1 MAIELWASLPWAGPN
16 AFYGVGARDEAT
28 RLEALGVAGVVQ
40 GDHPFIP
47 TAPYTSPVAAMA
59 AECFTVLT
67 TLAAHSTRLR
77 IATLVANAGLQH
89 PLFLLRKFA
98 NLAVIHG
105 GERVYAG
112 LGAGWSRRGFEAIGL
127 ELPPHRVRL
136 ERLEET
142 VRLARQL
149 FDNGSANLDGDHI
162 VARELPLAPR
172 PEVPPRLLLG
182 GGSRRVLE
190 LAGGYADHLDLAPP
204 SQRKSA
210 NEFQRKLLTTTADL
224 EDAARATRDA
234 ASAASRAPK
243 DISFSVL
250 MTNVVFC
257 ADSAIAAAEEAI
269 CDAVELQARPLGDC
283 PYVFVGEPQRMAEA
297 IRERQ
302 ERIGLAWIVLPRD
315 AVDRFCSEV
324 APLLT

>member
-16 AFYGVGARDEAT
+16 AFYGVEARDTAA
-28 RLEALGVAGVVQ
+28 RLEALGLTGVVQ

-67 TLAAHSTRLR
+67 TLAAHSERLR
-77 IATLVANAGLQH
+77 IATLVANIGIQH
-89 PLFLLRKFA
+89 PLFLLRRFA
-98 NLAVIHG
+98 NLALIHG

-127 ELPPHRVRL
+127 EMPPHRDRL
-136 ERLEET
+136 DRLEEA
-142 VRLARQL
+142 VRVAREL
-149 FDNGSANLDGDHI
+149 FDNGSADFTGEHV
-162 VARELPLAPR
+162 VAKELPLAPR
-172 PEVPPRLLLG
+172 PAVPPRLLLG

-190 LAGGYADHLDLAPP
+190 LAGRYADHLDLAPP
-204 SQRKSA
+204 SRRKSA

-224 EDAARATRDA
+224 EDAARAAQVAR
-234 ASAASRAPK
+234 SAAGRAPT
-243 DISFSVL
+243 DITLSVL

-257 ADSAIAAAEEAI
+257 RESETPAAEEAI
-269 CDAVELQARPLGDC
+269 CNAVDLRRRPLDDC
-283 PYVFVGEPQRMAEA
+283 PYVLVGEPQRMAEA

-302 ERIGLAWIVLPRD
+302 ERIGLAWIVLPRE
-315 AVDRFCSEV
+315 AVERFCADV